1 MTEGETIRTINGVRC
16 RCQDVGCPDF
26 ERARRNRERIAN
38 KQSVSAYLAI
48 EGALR
53 ATPRGR
59 ALPAWIPLG
68 DLPVVSKEDWRESSG
83 DGFVVEGQDETT
95 TTDGDLEDLEALEE
109 IDSDKG
115 DDNG

>member
-1 MTEGETIRTINGVRC
+1 
-16 RCQDVGCPDF
+16 
-26 ERARRNRERIAN
+26 
-38 KQSVSAYLAI
+38 
-48 EGALR
+48 
-53 ATPRGR
+53 
-59 ALPAWIPLG
+59 
-68 DLPVVSKEDWRESSG
+68 VSKEDWRESSG